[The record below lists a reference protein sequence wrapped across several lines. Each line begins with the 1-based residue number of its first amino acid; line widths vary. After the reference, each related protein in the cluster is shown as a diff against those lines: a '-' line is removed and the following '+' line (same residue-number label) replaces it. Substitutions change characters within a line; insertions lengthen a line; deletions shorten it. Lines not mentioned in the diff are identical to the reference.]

1 MDKFID
7 NIKISLLKKKI
18 NSSEVDD
25 IIIYEMYKRIK

>member
-25 IIIYEMYKRIK
+25 IINLTIYF